1 MESVCKNGG
10 GGVPAGHIGC
20 RRAGQQ
26 KGVLIFFHTIWELNC
41 RVWAAH
47 AAYIW
52 SGHSGLW
59 PCAHHQVLFSC
70 LAKYKS
76 LVLLYYTGLVFN
88 MEKTRRFFW
97 GQGWVM
103 LSVLQMYFSLQ
114 CLSGGN
120 NSQRSSK
127 HGKVQ
132 KRLNFILLM

>member
-1 MESVCKNGG
+1 MFQKKKKNPVSSTESEYNNWKVYVRMGG

-103 LSVLQMYFSLQ
+103 LSVLQMYFSVPVW
-114 CLSGGN
+114 
-120 NSQRSSK
+120 RK
-127 HGKVQ
+127 
-132 KRLNFILLM
+132 